1 MVADHIVSKAIL
13 LFYAIGNSVGITY
26 YIKRH
31 CVPESAVRGEEYIA
45 VLSAHAPKCA
55 SSAHF
60 VLERISKKYQ
70 KNEKKVLTD
79 VGRDDIIYKLSART
93 TRNGKD

>member
-1 MVADHIVSKAIL
+1 MVEYRSPKPLVRVRIL
-13 LFYAIGNSVGITY
+13 VPLLEHLRELRCFFYFIGNSVGTPY

-45 VLSAHAPKCA
+45 VLSAHARKCA

-60 VLERISKKYQ
+60 VHAG
-70 KNEKKVLTD
+70 NESRFMLV
-79 VGRDDIIYKLSART
+79 
-93 TRNGKD
+93 

>member
-1 MVADHIVSKAIL
+1 MKVLEVSRTF
-13 LFYAIGNSVGITY
+13 FYVIGNSFGIPY

>member
-13 LFYAIGNSVGITY
+13 LFYVIGNSVGIPY

-45 VLSAHAPKCA
+45 VLSARARKCA

-60 VLERISKKYQ
+60 VL
-70 KNEKKVLTD
+70 
-79 VGRDDIIYKLSART
+79 SAFIKQAFA
-93 TRNGKD
+93 G

>member
-1 MVADHIVSKAIL
+1 MVEYRSPKPLVRVRIL
-13 LFYAIGNSVGITY
+13 VPLLEHLRELRCFFYFIENSVGTPY

-31 CVPESAVRGEEYIA
+31 CVPESAVRGEGYIA

-60 VLERISKKYQ
+60 VLERTSKKYQ
-70 KNEKKVLTD
+70 KIEKKC
-79 VGRDDIIYKLSART
+79 
-93 TRNGKD
+93 

>member
-1 MVADHIVSKAIL
+1 M
-13 LFYAIGNSVGITY
+13 
-26 YIKRH
+26 
-31 CVPESAVRGEEYIA
+31 PESAVRGEGYIA

-60 VLERISKKYQ
+60 VLERTSKKYQ
-70 KNEKKVLTD
+70 KIEKKVLTD
-79 VGRDDIIYKLSART
+79 AGRDDIIYKLSART